1 MNRKI
6 AARASTRAKTARIAV
21 GGFAALL
28 VSCGVLIPES
38 RTPAD
43 RARELEP
50 KCGGF
55 ADASAAPFVS
65 ADAIE
70 GVAPGYS
77 YVRSGSESRAAR
89 MRGARIRLR
98 PVPNATK
105 ESIARAL
112 ACHQAGVTLGMVPVL
127 VDDPY
132 VAKDRWLDFDVT
144 SEGDG
149 FAVFIQT
156 DDLDTARA
164 LLERAK
170 RFAATRPR

>member
-1 MNRKI
+1 MNREI
-6 AARASTRAKTARIAV
+6 AARASERARAARIAV

-28 VSCGVLIPES
+28 VACGVLIPES

-43 RARELEP
+43 RAHEQEP

-55 ADASAAPFVS
+55 ADASAAAIVS

-77 YVRSGSESRAAR
+77 YVHSGSAR

-112 ACHQAGVTLGMVPVL
+112 VCHQAGVTLGKVPVL

-132 VAKDRWLDFDVT
+132 VANDRWLDFDVT

-149 FAVFIQT
+149 FAVFVQT
-156 DDLDTARA
+156 DDLETARA

-170 RFAATRPR
+170 RFAGTRPR